1 MMSVM
6 TAGSEQS
13 AVGVMVWRGLGS
25 ERPVRE
31 RTLRTRLHGLGLPT
45 RFTVNELAEALARQR
60 GKPIILRAASFPAGV
75 LTGGLLITDSVD
87 FIAYPRTTPLH
98 RDHIIGHELGHII
111 CRHSGMLGSGDD
123 SALRAVFPNL
133 SPAIVRDMLRRDRYT
148 DIQEQEAEMMASVI
162 FQQMNRRPLE
172 TTAEA
177 TPAGETCSVIARMER
192 SLRHSPGEPA

>member
-1 MMSVM
+1 M
-6 TAGSEQS
+6 TTGSEQP

-31 RTLRTRLHGLGLPT
+31 RTLRTRLHDLGLPT

-87 FIAYPRTTPLH
+87 FIAYPETTPLH

-111 CRHSGMLGSGDD
+111 AGHTPTAVQGED
-123 SALRAVFPNL
+123 ALRLLAPDIDPAVIRRML
-133 SPAIVRDMLRRDRYT
+133 SRTNYT
-148 DIQEQEAEMMASVI
+148 DREEQEAEAIAGWLSTR
-162 FQQMNRRPLE
+162 FQPTDVPPGIIIPDGVDPRIRTLLD
-172 TTAEA
+172 A
-177 TPAGETCSVIARMER
+177 
-192 SLRHSPGEPA
+192 LSPEEE